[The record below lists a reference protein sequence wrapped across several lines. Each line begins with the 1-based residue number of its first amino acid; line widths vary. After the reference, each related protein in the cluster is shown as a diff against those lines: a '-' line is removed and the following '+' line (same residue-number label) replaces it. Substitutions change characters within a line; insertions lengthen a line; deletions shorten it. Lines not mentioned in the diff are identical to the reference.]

1 MFQPNH
7 ERPGSRP
14 RARVV
19 HRDRPV
25 DVGWADAREAL
36 GQLHI
41 RRILLAAVGI
51 QTYLKTYE
59 FGFSTFEKHSR
70 LCTALHPRGPLQEPT
85 WPKQANFEALSRR
98 RSRRKL
104 ELLHAENPLRQ
115 VSD

>member
-1 MFQPNH
+1 MLLLRRRWRLRHCGFFGSSSGENAHHRVVAFVTGVLVELVVSMFQPNH

-19 HRDRPV
+19 HRDRAV

-70 LCTALHPRGPLQEPT
+70 P
-85 WPKQANFEALSRR
+85 SRR
-98 RSRRKL
+98 
-104 ELLHAENPLRQ
+104 
-115 VSD
+115 